1 MIVFIL
7 QEILKINSLQ
17 DAITEIFC
25 SIIIGYMILLHI
37 GLYNIHPLLV
47 CIPIILIFYIGY
59 VLTLSNKSIIDNK
72 FLKLQSQIMKS
83 EINNTMK
90 IRSSSKYR
98 LSDDYGNSDNFYSSH
113 RQLEN
118 ITDESS
124 WEINIDNSIS
134 LKHNFQS
141 IQRHR
146 SKLLFSSLR
155 ILTDELS
162 LRNVDEDD
170 EFRDNKLDHHLIV
183 HSIED
188 YNSDQYSISS
198 DVTNRFSNSSLL
210 SDDNNSDKCNL
221 EKESDDDDDAID
233 DDCDDDDDDDDDDDR
248 PLYRIAPL
256 EPIPSFMNFNFD
268 INRTESCGNFAYF
281 NDV

>member
-7 QEILKINSLQ
+7 QELLKINSLQ

-47 CIPIILIFYIGY
+47 CIPIILMFSIGY
-59 VLTLSNKSIIDNK
+59 VLTLSNKSIIDNN

-98 LSDDYGNSDNFYSSH
+98 LSDDYGNSDNFDSSH

-118 ITDESS
+118 VTDESS

-146 SKLLFSSLR
+146 SKLLFSSVR

-162 LRNVDEDD
+162 VRNVDEDD

-188 YNSDQYSISS
+188 NNSDQYSISS
-198 DVTNRFSNSSLL
+198 DVTNSFSNSSL
-210 SDDNNSDKCNL
+210 SDDNNSDKCNF

-233 DDCDDDDDDDDDDDR
+233 DDCDDDDDI
-248 PLYRIAPL
+248 PLCRIAPL

-281 NDV
+281 NHV